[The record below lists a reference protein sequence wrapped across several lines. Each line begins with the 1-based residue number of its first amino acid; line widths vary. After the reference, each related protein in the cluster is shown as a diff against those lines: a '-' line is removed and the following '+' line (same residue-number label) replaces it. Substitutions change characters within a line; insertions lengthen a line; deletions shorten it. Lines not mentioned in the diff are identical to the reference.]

1 MVDNLNIAH
10 THIKLCFFWYEQTTL
25 VVLLVLLYIHT
36 EEAEWCILADA
47 LWKLWV
53 QIQHVLYL
61 NAGLTELTEAGWSR
75 PTCGFSYQP
84 PAPSPADIRQLGMHG
99 SLFSKTNKEMEKLL
113 CKEPP
118 NENEKPIHKDSR
130 DLVLWLCAMF
140 CTWLIL
146 CYEEHNFFHITKS
159 RLLSRIFTVF
169 LFLPLLSK
177 TWVKSDDLDHSA
189 ETQTYII
196 CYCV

>member
-1 MVDNLNIAH
+1 MSTFHSSCSTVH
-10 THIKLCFFWYEQTTL
+10 TYRVSRVMHTSRCCLKALCTNTTCTL
-25 VVLLVLLYIHT
+25 
-36 EEAEWCILADA
+36 
-47 LWKLWV
+47 
-53 QIQHVLYL
+53 L

-84 PAPSPADIRQLGMHG
+84 PASSPADIRQLGMHG

-118 NENEKPIHKDSR
+118 NENEKPIHTDSR

-159 RLLSRIFTVF
+159 RLLSCIFTVF

-177 TWVKSDDLDHSA
+177 TWVKSDDLDHS